1 MVWGRIK
8 IMGDN
13 MYINNQYKEDHHM
26 IGKLI
31 LGLIALMIGISVGL
45 YVSVQTIPA
54 LPQTNVIYLNK

>member
-1 MVWGRIK
+1 
-8 IMGDN
+8 